1 MSMEPVEM
9 VLVRTNTTG
18 NNLRYDVLAALET
31 TPDGWVL
38 AGESGQGDAFFGTWF
53 SPDNIL
59 KRWSEKSD
67 KFDHNAIPV
76 GSLAVY
82 IHRSYDPRVG
92 QANAEKFIGLVVEK
106 KGAKYKLMRGDKIV
120 SVPWQ
125 NVRPF
130 NSEIDG
136 DHVGN

>member
-1 MSMEPVEM
+1 MESREM

-18 NNLRYDVLAALET
+18 NNVRYEIFALLEE

-38 AGESGQGDAFFGTWF
+38 GGEPLYDSVGTWF
-53 SPDNIL
+53 SPDNVI

-82 IHRSYDPRVG
+82 IHRSYDPRQG
-92 QANAEKFIGLVVEK
+92 QASAKKFIGLVVEK
-106 KGAKYKLMRGDKIV
+106 KGAKYKLMRGEEIV
-120 SVPWQ
+120 SAPWQ
-125 NVRPF
+125 YVRPF
-130 NSEIDG
+130 SPQLDG

>member
-1 MSMEPVEM
+1 MSVENREL

-18 NNLRYDVLAALET
+18 NNVRYEIFALLEE

-38 AGESGQGDAFFGTWF
+38 GGEPLYESVGTWF
-53 SPDNIL
+53 SPENVL
-59 KRWSEKSD
+59 KRWTEKSD